1 MHFLICRSLPL
12 GVGLNE
18 DSAFFVFKIYL
29 SQDQYFD
36 FAGDCGQPGTM
47 MYFWLS
53 FVSGE
58 EREREREVEDK
69 DVCLI

>member
-1 MHFLICRSLPL
+1 MHLLICRSLPL
-12 GVGLNE
+12 GVHLNE
-18 DSAFFVFKIYL
+18 DSAFLVFKIYL
-29 SQDQYFD
+29 SQDQYSD
-36 FAGDCGQPGTM
+36 FVGDCGQPGTM

-58 EREREREVEDK
+58 EREREVEDK

>member
-1 MHFLICRSLPL
+1 MYDTVLICICWYADRSLPL
-12 GVGLNE
+12 GVHLNE
-18 DSAFFVFKIYL
+18 NSAVFVFKIYL

-36 FAGDCGQPGTM
+36 FVGNCGCL
-47 MYFWLS
+47 WWR
-53 FVSGE
+53 